1 MKNYFRLNLIVML
14 LALPFIFSAC
24 SNDDDNA
31 PVARIA
37 IEERGGVQSDGSLY
51 IANGDSICIDR
62 IKVVPEESVPAAVI
76 TLCDYYWDGYFVG
89 PAFSPD
95 FSRKFYVYNQP
106 AGRHYLTIRMLVAMK
121 GYPLSTYV
129 SNIPVVVLSEGES
142 DSDVMPD
149 GTDLFSRIDTSVSAG
164 DGGMRH

>member
-1 MKNYFRLNLIVML
+1 M
-14 LALPFIFSAC
+14 
-24 SNDDDNA
+24 
-31 PVARIA
+31 ARIA

-62 IKVVPEESVPAAVI
+62 IKVVPEESVPAAMI

-106 AGRHYLTIRMLVAMK
+106 AGRHSADANGAGTL
-121 GYPLSTYV
+121 YV
-129 SNIPVVVLSEGES
+129 RAPSSWSSI
-142 DSDVMPD
+142 
-149 GTDLFSRIDTSVSAG
+149 
-164 DGGMRH
+164 

>member
-62 IKVVPEESVPAAVI
+62 IKVVPEESVPAAMI
-76 TLCDYYWDGYFVG
+76 TLCDYYGDFLGHFISEYKSANGTRWFYSCRNVCLQIRCGLFFASLPDVPAYKELFVE
-89 PAFSPD
+89 
-95 FSRKFYVYNQP
+95 R
-106 AGRHYLTIRMLVAMK
+106 
-121 GYPLSTYV
+121 
-129 SNIPVVVLSEGES
+129 
-142 DSDVMPD
+142 
-149 GTDLFSRIDTSVSAG
+149 
-164 DGGMRH
+164 